1 MTIVRTGTA
10 KMLKEYFG
18 IEPDVTEL
26 MFDNE
31 FLSEQ
36 KCRDAL
42 IRNEFKE
49 KSCPKEKVRIMGR
62 LADKYSISVKMIETI
77 LYKSNGHSVNS

>member
-18 IEPDVTEL
+18 IEPEVTGT
-26 MFDNE
+26 MFDNG

-36 KCRDAL
+36 RCRDAL
-42 IRNEFKE
+42 IRNEFKA
-49 KSCPKEKVRIMGR
+49 KSCPKEKLRIMNR
-62 LADKYSISVKMIETI
+62 LAEKYSISAKMVETI
-77 LYKSNGHSVNS
+77 LYKSNGHSVG